1 MPVIWFLFCGLVGYY
16 ASEKGRSG
24 ILWFILAVII
34 SPLLAGIVL
43 GLSKDLSVEEKI
55 DDLDKTTENIKREVE
70 YRSKHQ
76 QRETESVKNR
86 LTTSKREKKRDLA
99 GGSQLALDDNT
110 IKCQE
115 CGRLNDKGVS
125 FCPSCGEKVLPSDKQ
140 ECFNC
145 EAIIAKD
152 NRFCP
157 ECGIE
162 LVKTCPECEAEV
174 NDEMKFCTSCGF
186 ALEDT
191 VTLDNDES
199 DSENFEQDST
209 YN

>member
-1 MPVIWFLFCGLVGYY
+1 MPIIWFLFCALVGYY

-24 ILWFILAVII
+24 VLWFILAVII
-34 SPLLAGIVL
+34 SPLLAGIAL

-76 QRETESVKNR
+76 QRETEAVKNR
-86 LTTSKREKKRDLA
+86 LNTSNNDKDSYLDN
-99 GGSQLALDDNT
+99 GSQLALDDNT
-110 IKCQE
+110 VKCQE
-115 CGRLNDKGVS
+115 CGRLADKGVS
-125 FCPSCGEKVLPSDKQ
+125 FCPNCGEKILPQDKK
-140 ECFNC
+140 ECLSC
-145 EAIIAKD
+145 EAIIDKD

-162 LVKTCPECEAEV
+162 LVKTCPECETEV

-186 ALEDT
+186 ALA
-191 VTLDNDES
+191 DNPNS
-199 DSENFEQDST
+199 
-209 YN
+209 